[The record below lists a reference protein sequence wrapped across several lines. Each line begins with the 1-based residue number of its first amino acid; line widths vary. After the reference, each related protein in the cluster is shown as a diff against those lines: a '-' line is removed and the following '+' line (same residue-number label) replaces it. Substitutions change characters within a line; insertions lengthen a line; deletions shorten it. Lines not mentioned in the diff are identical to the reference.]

1 MSLRN
6 RLLGGVALAATL
18 FAMQPG
24 HAQTAAALNS
34 QIQALQNQVRQ
45 LNKAL
50 DALQTQVGD
59 NTQSQA
65 QTQQAVTQLKA
76 TPPAAPS
83 GFSMANG
90 RPTFSTADGQN
101 SISLTG
107 RIHYDMGDYLDY
119 TPQSTKSPTQD
130 LNSGENLRRARLGVV
145 GKIAGDWN
153 YGLIYDFGGSNDNG
167 PGQAGGTAASASGG
181 VETAELTYNG
191 FRPVAIETGIEDVP
205 YTLDEATSS
214 NDIMFMERSSSQV
227 IAANLAA
234 GDFRSNLGAHYN
246 TDRLWLG
253 AYFTGGATG
262 QSHSAL
268 GQQFGAV
275 ERATYQLLQ
284 SDDYSLHVGGDAEE
298 LLKPESIGG
307 VRSVT
312 SFSDRPELRIDT
324 TSLMSHRHDRH
335 RRQPGDGRQCPKSRG
350 GGRRRQR
357 LCASRVLPL

>member
-76 TPPAAPS
+76 APPAAPS
-83 GFSMANG
+83 GFC
-90 RPTFSTADGQN
+90 DGQWPADDFDRRRAE
-101 SISLTG
+101 LDLAYRPHPLRHG
-107 RIHYDMGDYLDY
+107 RLLWI
-119 TPQSTKSPTQD
+119 TARQSTKSPTQD
-130 LNSGENLRRARLGVV
+130 LNSGENLRRARIGVV
-145 GKIAGDWN
+145 GKVAGDWN

-181 VETAELTYNG
+181 IETAELTYNG
-191 FRPVAIETGIEDVP
+191 FRPVAIEAGIEDVP

-234 GDFRSNLGAHYN
+234 GDFRSNLGGHWN
-246 TDRLWLG
+246 NDRALARRLLHR
-253 AYFTGGATG
+253 AEPPVNRIAN
-262 QSHSAL
+262 L
-268 GQQFGAV
+268 GQQFGAT
-275 ERATYQLLQ
+275 ERATYQLL
-284 SDDYSLHVGGDAEE
+284 AE
-298 LLKPESIGG
+298 
-307 VRSVT
+307 RST
-312 SFSDRPELRIDT
+312 IRS
-324 TSLMSHRHDRH
+324 MSAST
-335 RRQPGDGRQCPKSRG
+335 PKS
-350 GGRRRQR
+350 
-357 LCASRVLPL
+357 C